1 MWKLDWKMF
10 EDFWTRFFLGDFGKK
25 NISLIQGLY
34 DFHVAM
40 FFAKC
45 WNTDQVN
52 IWLVFQA

>member
-10 EDFWTRFFLGDFGKK
+10 EDFWTRFSLVILGK

-34 DFHVAM
+34 MIFM
-40 FFAKC
+40 LLCFFAKC
-45 WNTDQVN
+45 WNTDQVT